1 MLVNRCRI
9 CVLRYFLLVVLVS
22 YALVAGGCGGGG
34 GRGVVDVSPPLVQVA
49 SYTGMLPATG
59 GTATIRVIAIDD
71 VGVVR
76 VEVKITDPE
85 GSQSIVSATKVDG
98 EWKAQFTAPAN
109 ASSKVAVY
117 KFVAYA
123 YDAAGKV
130 GSSAELSFS
139 VNAPDNP
146 PPPPPFV
153 TGQ

>member
-1 MLVNRCRI
+1 MI
-9 CVLRYFLLVVLVS
+9 CVLRYFLLVVVAF
-22 YALVAGGCGGGG
+22 YMLVAGGCGGGG
-34 GRGVVDVSPPLVQVA
+34 GKGVVDVSPPVVQVT

-76 VEVKITDPE
+76 VEVKITDPG
-85 GSQSIVSATKVDG
+85 GSQSIVSATKVDS
-98 EWKAQFTAPAN
+98 EWSARFTAPPN
-109 ASSKVAVY
+109 SSSKVFVY
-117 KFVAYA
+117 KFIAYA

-130 GSSAELSFS
+130 GSSAELSFG